1 MSVSTKLGDEFLR
14 IPKLEVSGT
23 NWVLFKDRFS
33 LALDARGILD
43 HIDGTGVEPKDPI
56 SAAIRAAVTE
66 EKPLTDD
73 QKKLET
79 EWKKDTKDWKQAE
92 AIAKQQIA
100 SSIPDSLFMKVRGK
114 GSAYDIWTE
123 LGKHFEKRSRMVSI
137 DLRRRL
143 QELRCADKANIV
155 EHFATLRTMRE
166 DLASMGESL
175 TENDFYAIIMGS
187 LPTSYDSYL
196 SALNATSS
204 VLGTHLSPDDL
215 MLSITEEYERRAL
228 KSKGKQKDENA
239 AFYSNDAEKGQ
250 KGGSNPKRKGECHN
264 CGKKGHWT
272 RDCWEEGGGKEG
284 QGPKQKGKKGKGKG
298 KSKETAATAKE
309 EKETKDK
316 EEKPK
321 PKEEEAWMAMVMD
334 DEWVLNDLEEA
345 SDDNF
350 IDLDAISVDIRKVP
364 YSAEENG
371 RTEYTT
377 DHLLDL
383 PNFFDSVDEPF
394 DGVDDPLDVPDDM
407 TDVDQ
412 ELGDVPEITVTTNLE
427 AAYLV
432 GNEETRT
439 AEVDLYDSG
448 TSRHMSGFR
457 HRLLNYIDTDPVPI
471 VTADK
476 RSFRAFGKG
485 DMYIYLPN
493 RDKTSSRIL
502 LKDVLYAPK
511 MGITLVSISKI
522 AAAGSTVVFT
532 GNVCR
537 IYTKDR
543 EVVGEIKVNNGL
555 YRVYTSGSSASA
567 YTIDNPPDILSVDE
581 LHRRLGHVSH
591 DRAKFLVNKGLV
603 DGVTLEAGSK
613 TVVCES
619 CEWAKGTRKQMSTV
633 REDERRTAVGD
644 EIHSD
649 LWGKAPVESINKKL
663 YYVTFTDDYSRY
675 TNVYFLRDKDETF
688 ETYKVYEAWLSNQYG
703 AQIKCLRSDRGGEYL
718 SDEFSAHLKE
728 KGTVRKLV
736 VHDTPEHNGVA
747 ERLNR
752 TLLEKVRAMLHESGL
767 PKFLWAEATAHAVYL
782 KNRTWT
788 RTIGET
794 TPFELLNGHKPN
806 LKSLH
811 PWGCKVRVHDDTGS
825 KLDGRSKIGRWMGFD
840 LETKDGHRVYWQEK
854 RRISVER
861 SVKFNVEADE
871 VVAGELSLE
880 GENTVDD
887 AGERLTANEPERRDV
902 DNEASDAEYPAT
914 VSEATEGRG
923 KRIRKESE
931 YVRMLRDG
939 SGVTGS
945 KTSEILPR
953 GMRPGTTQAVDEGN
967 EVEHAVAVN
976 IESEVDYAMA
986 TVIESVEGLTPSYE
1000 EARKRPDWPK
1010 WEEAIRKELNSL
1022 EKMGTWRLVKRPPNT
1037 NVVDSKWVLRI
1048 KKNSAGEIDKYK
1060 ARLVARG
1067 FTQIYGVDYYETYAP
1082 VARLTSFRL
1091 LLAIAARNGWAV
1103 DNFDFDSAY
1112 LNSKLADDEVVY
1124 IEQPPGYETKDRDNW
1139 VMRLLKSL
1147 YGLKQGAKNWYDHL
1161 YRALM
1166 ELGFTRSEA
1175 DHGVFFKEVGKHIII
1190 FAVHVDD
1197 GMVTGSNVALINK
1210 FKVEMN
1216 EKYSLTDL
1224 GAVNWLLGIKIT
1236 RDLVNRTLSLSQH
1249 AYIDAIITK
1258 FNFDD
1263 LKPSSIPMDP
1273 SAPLT
1278 KAQSPSKLEDI
1289 NKMRNVPYREA
1300 VGSLMYAAMGTRPD
1314 IAFATSTV
1322 AQFNDNPGWAHWE
1335 AVKRIYRYLKGT
1347 RDLVLTYGGEKRGL
1361 VGYVDADGAS
1371 QEHRRAISGYVFM
1384 VDGGAVSWSSKKQEL
1399 VTLSTAE
1406 AEYVAQTHAAKE
1418 AIWLRRLFTEIF
1430 KSVDTPTI
1438 LFSDSKSAIALANDG
1453 HYHART
1459 KHIDIRY
1466 HFIRYI
1472 IEGGTIKLVYCPTD
1486 DMTADTLT
1494 KALPS
1499 VKAKHFATALGLT
1512 TV

>member
-14 IPKLEVSGT
+14 IPKLDVSGT
-23 NWVLFKDRFS
+23 NWVIFKDRFTW
-33 LALDARGILD
+33 ALDARGILD
-43 HIDGTGVEPKDPI
+43 HIEGSSAEPADLITDADRKKGPL
-56 SAAIRAAVTE
+56 TE
-66 EKPLTDD
+66 EQT
-73 QKKLET
+73 KLET
-79 EWKKDTKDWKQAE
+79 DWKKEVKEWKQAE

-100 SSIPDSLFMKVRGK
+100 SSIPDSLFMKVRAK
-114 GSAYDIWTE
+114 GTAYEIWTE

-143 QELRCADKANIV
+143 QEVRCADKGDIV
-155 EHFATLRTMRE
+155 EHFATMRTMRE

-187 LPTSYDSYL
+187 LPPSYDSYL
-196 SALNATSS
+196 SAVNATSS
-204 VLGTHLSPDDL
+204 VLGTHLSSDDL
-215 MLSITEEYERRAL
+215 MLSLTEEYERRTL
-228 KSKGKQKDENA
+228 KTKGKQKDENA
-239 AFYSNDAEKGQ
+239 AFYSNDAGKGQ
-250 KGGSNPKRKGECHN
+250 KGSSTPKRKGKCHN
-264 CGKKGHWT
+264 CGREGHWT
-272 RDCWEEGGGKEG
+272 RDCWDEGGGKEG
-284 QGPKQKGKKGKGKG
+284 QGPKQKSKKGKGKG
-298 KSKETAATAKE
+298 KEKETAAAAKE
-309 EKETKDK
+309 EDKDK
-316 EEKPK
+316 EEKSK
-321 PKEEEAWMAMVMD
+321 SKEEEAWMVMLMD
-334 DEWVLNDLEEA
+334 DERALNYLEDA

-350 IDLDAISVDIRKVP
+350 IDLDADSVVREFP
-364 YSAEENG
+364 HLTEENG
-371 RTEYTT
+371 RTEYPT
-377 DHLLDL
+377 DHLFELPDL
-383 PNFFDSVDEPF
+383 FESIV
-394 DGVDDPLDVPDDM
+394 DPLDDPDDV

-412 ELGDVPEITVTTNLE
+412 TLNAVPENIVRTNLE

-432 GNEETRT
+432 GTAETRT

-457 HRLLNYIDTDPVPI
+457 HRLFNYIETDPVPI
-471 VTADK
+471 ITADK
-476 RSFRAFGKG
+476 RAFRAFGKG

-493 RDKTSSRIL
+493 RDNTNSRVL
-502 LKDVLYAPK
+502 LQDVLYAPK
-511 MGITLVSISKI
+511 MGITLVSISKVT
-522 AAAGSTVVFT
+522 AAGSTVVFT

-543 EVVGEIKVNNGL
+543 EVIGEIKVKNGL
-555 YRVYTSGSSASA
+555 YRVYTSGSTSASA
-567 YTIDNPPDILSVDE
+567 HAMVDPPETLSVDE

-591 DRAKFLVNKGLV
+591 DRAKHLVNKGLV
-603 DGVTLEAGSK
+603 EGVMLEPGSD

-619 CEWAKGTRKQMSTV
+619 CEWAKGSRKQMSKE

-649 LWGKAPVESINKKL
+649 LWGKAPVESINHKL
-663 YYVTFTDDYSRY
+663 YYVSFTDDYSRY
-675 TNVYFLRDKDETF
+675 TNVYFLARKDETF
-688 ETYKVYEAWLSNQYG
+688 DAYKAYEAWLFNQHS
-703 AQIKCLRSDRGGEYL
+703 ARIKCLRSDRGGEFR

-752 TLLEKVRAMLHESGL
+752 TLLDKVRAMLHDSGL

-794 TPFELLNGHKPN
+794 TPFELLTGRKPN
-806 LKSLH
+806 IGNLH
-811 PWGCKVRVHDDTGS
+811 PWGCKVRVHTTSGS
-825 KLDGRSKIGRWMGFD
+825 KLDARSSIGRWMGFD
-840 LETKDGHRVYWQEK
+840 AETKDGHRIYWPE
-854 RRISVER
+854 RRTVSVER
-861 SVKFNVEADE
+861 SVRFNVETEE
-871 VVAGELSLE
+871 VVVGVLPLE
-880 GENTVDD
+880 GEEAVEAEN
-887 AGERLTANEPERRDV
+887 ERLTANEPERRHLDITTPV
-902 DNEASDAEYPAT
+902 TETET
-914 VSEATEGRG
+914 VPEVTEGRG
-923 KRIRKESE
+923 MRVRKESE
-931 YVRMLRDG
+931 YVRMLKEG

-945 KTSEILPR
+945 RTGGTLPR
-953 GMRPGTTQAVDEGN
+953 GMRPGTITSTESTRDNTEGAEHATAVDLEP
-967 EVEHAVAVN
+967 ELDH
-976 IESEVDYAMA
+976 AMA
-986 TVIESVEGLTPSYE
+986 SIIEGLEPSYE
-1000 EARKRPDWPK
+1000 EAQKRPDWPK
-1010 WEEAIRKELNSL
+1010 WEEAIKKELESL
-1022 EKMGTWRLVKRPPNT
+1022 EKMGTWRLVKRPPGT
-1037 NVVDSKWVLRI
+1037 NVVDTKWVLKI

-1082 VARLTSFRL
+1082 VARMTSFRL
-1091 LLAIAARNGWAV
+1091 LLAIAARNGWTV

-1124 IEQPPGYETKDRDNW
+1124 IEQPPGYETKDRDDW

-1147 YGLKQGAKNWYDHL
+1147 YGLKQGARNWYEHL

-1197 GMVTGSNVALINK
+1197 GMVTGSSVALINK
-1210 FKVEMN
+1210 FKEDMN
-1216 EKYSLTDL
+1216 AKYSLTDL

-1236 RDLVNRTLSLSQH
+1236 RDLVNKTISLSQH

-1273 SAPLT
+1273 SAPLS
-1278 KAQSPSKLEDI
+1278 KSQSPSKHEEI
-1289 NKMRNVPYREA
+1289 AKMRNVPYREA

-1347 RDLVLTYGGEKRGL
+1347 RQLVLTYGGDQRGL

-1418 AIWLRRLFTEIF
+1418 AIWLRRLLTEIF
-1430 KSVDTPTI
+1430 KSVDTPTT
-1438 LFSDSKSAIALANDG
+1438 LFSDSKSAIALAQDG

-1472 IEGGTIKLVYCPTD
+1472 IEAGSIKLVYCPTN